1 MTNEP
6 QDIAQQYDERE
17 HFLRFIDKYVCQA
30 SGNYQIAKW
39 TRTNKHKLI
48 LDKVIASDI
57 AYSIIVYENT
67 KEVWEEKYQSSH
79 VT

>member
-1 MTNEP
+1 MNLKILHNSMMRQNISLGLLTSM
-6 QDIAQQYDERE
+6 
-17 HFLRFIDKYVCQA
+17 YVKQVA
-30 SGNYQIAKW
+30 INYQIAKW